1 MTHQL
6 TREELVEH
14 LSALERRVIERLDLL
29 ERLIALGFDDASD
42 QLRMR
47 LGSHPD
53 RPDLGDLSRDN

>member
-47 LGSHPD
+47 LGSHPG

>member
-47 LGSHPD
+47 LGNHPD

>member
-47 LGSHPD
+47 LGGRPD
-53 RPDLGDLSRDN
+53 RPDLGNLSRDN